1 MLSGTHFNCAKIGVY
16 VSIIIDIDDLFDVLD
31 YLGNKHGKCYE
42 IGSAL
47 GLDKSRLARIQ
58 SECLFNANKALRVII
73 SNWLKQNYDTARHGP
88 PTWKAL
94 VKAIKSPF
102 GGDDPELAER
112 IARDHPVQSS
122 EHRHDAKGQ
131 NTE

>member
-1 MLSGTHFNCAKIGVY
+1 MK
-16 VSIIIDIDDLFDVLD
+16 
-31 YLGNKHGKCYE
+31 YLENKQGKCYE

-47 GLDKSRLARIQ
+47 RLDESRLARIQ
-58 SECLFNANKALRVII
+58 SKCPCNTTKALRMII
-73 SNWLKQNYDTARHGP
+73 NDWLKRNYNTERHGP

-94 VKAIKSPF
+94 VKAIKFPF

-131 NTE
+131 NTK